1 MEIYTYNVSPGIQ
14 ITVDTN
20 KILGITMTTN
30 GKYEDLIKLNYDE
43 KKAKIKI
50 NIIQSWSKRSLTL
63 FGKVTII
70 KKFNCATV
78 NLSLI
83 CITKSRT
90 TLPKTY

>member
-1 MEIYTYNVSPGIQ
+1 MFNPPF
-14 ITVDTN
+14 
-20 KILGITMTTN
+20 TMTTN

-70 KKFNCATV
+70 K
-78 NLSLI
+78 SLI
-83 CITKSRT
+83 VPQ
-90 TLPKTY
+90 LTYLVISFQELSNEIPNSFLTG

>member
-43 KKAKIKI
+43 KKVKIK
-50 NIIQSWSKRSLTL
+50 NIIQSYWK
-63 FGKVTII
+63 GNNY
-70 KKFNCATV
+70 KKFNCATA
-78 NLSLI
+78 NISLI
-83 CITKSRT
+83 CTTKSRT
-90 TLPKTY
+90 KLP